1 MQISPSTTFRIPANR
16 RTRIAAALL
25 LSTAFVAPAMVLV
38 ASDRAAAH
46 TVTVGYAM
54 SGTTVTLWY
63 GTYHETNFN
72 EGSVSLTGAG
82 GTTISQFNLLQST
95 QPTGLVSGVNWFDT
109 DGTYESPGT
118 GLFPGGTKAGVPTTW
133 QGATLANVVD
143 GNYTF
148 TYIPLGDPL
157 SYDPTGTPTDDW
169 APVDSF
175 VLSNSFS
182 TKGGS
187 VTSPGVTPPAPGNIV
202 QSTTKISDVVGG
214 TVLPV
219 FDGGTLAANGGVT
232 ALNFTITGANGT
244 LDQAGLHTMLT
255 GVLSDAVAG
264 TPGGLT
270 IVNSGAGGS
279 ITLSG
284 VNTYTG
290 TTTIGTGTTVA
301 VNGSLAGS
309 VLVTDGG
316 MLRGTGQVGGIGVGA
331 GGVLAPGNSPGTL
344 VSTGPVVL
352 AAGSTTQFDVDG
364 TGTGSGAGNFSRIV
378 VTGPGNTL
386 TAGGTVAPVLRG
398 ISGAATNTFT
408 PVVGQAFR
416 VVQAQGGVLGAFSA
430 LAQPVGLAANT
441 RFDVVYGSTTI
452 DLVVTPAQF
461 GAMAD
466 WSAPIGLA
474 LDAVRPAAGG
484 AASAAQA
491 AVFGPIYGL
500 TTAQMLENQ
509 RQLAPMIYADTLS
522 AQRTAFH
529 AATGSVGGELSARRG
544 GVAQAG
550 GQAVTTALGT
560 TFWMQGSGTT
570 QRTTNGPGN
579 TPGNTVQ
586 GGGAT
591 VGVDTLALPGVR
603 LGVAVG
609 VAHQVVRAGN
619 GGKHKG
625 EVGHLTAYG
634 SYSLG
639 MGAWGLGF
647 IDAQAS
653 LLAAQGQASRQLSLY
668 GATSRGDTGSLG
680 AGGQVKGGVRV
691 DVAGWQV
698 EPSVAFSA
706 LRLHQGGLNEYG
718 AGAVGANIDR
728 GELTSLQSQLGVRV
742 DRGFPFGEGMRLVGT
757 VSAGWSHEFGD
768 ERTRVSGRISGLP
781 GTGFALMNAGGGRDA
796 LVTSAQ
802 AVLETQTPLKLFV
815 AYSNTASTR
824 TLGQA
829 VTAGL
834 RYSW

>member
-1 MQISPSTTFRIPANR
+1 MTRSSARLRIALGRPVR
-16 RTRIAAALL
+16 VAAALM
-25 LSTAFVAPAMVLV
+25 LSSAFVAPALVQAGPITLEGGFIRIGLNDSGTLGSGGNTSPGILYDGTGKGSFNPANDYLTPGSPFEGFTLTGSAGGSGFTLTNNNGGGAGVTGTLVDQSGVAVGGATLDKRGIWTGSAKGVVSVVNDVAFNVADQRVAITTTITALSDVTGLKFARFIDPDAVAAPGDSSSTRNVIGAKGIPTTDLVYAEATTSKYVIGLYTDSKVTHNAAVTMWSSNPSDYTSGTNVGDGDVTIGLGFDIGALANGESVTLKYSYVFGTDIAAAVSSGGLGGGGGGMPDIDKSWTMSQANGAAVNPVFKGGTLV
-38 ASDRAAAH
+38 AEPGS
-46 TVTVGYAM
+46 
-54 SGTTVTLWY
+54 STL
-63 GTYHETNFN
+63 NF
-72 EGSVSLTGAG
+72 TIAGAG
-82 GTTISQFNLLQST
+82 GTI
-95 QPTGLVSGVNWFDT
+95 
-109 DGTYESPGT
+109 
-118 GLFPGGTKAGVPTTW
+118 
-133 QGATLANVVD
+133 
-143 GNYTF
+143 
-148 TYIPLGDPL
+148 
-157 SYDPTGTPTDDW
+157 
-169 APVDSF
+169 
-175 VLSNSFS
+175 
-182 TKGGS
+182 
-187 VTSPGVTPPAPGNIV
+187 
-202 QSTTKISDVVGG
+202 
-214 TVLPV
+214 
-219 FDGGTLAANGGVT
+219 
-232 ALNFTITGANGT
+232 
-244 LDQAGLHTMLT
+244 DQAGAHATFSGT
-255 GVLSDAVAG
+255 FTDAAPG
-264 TPGGLT
+264 TAGGLT
-270 IVNSGAGGS
+270 IVNSGKGGS

-284 VNTYTG
+284 ANTHTG
-290 TTTIGTGTTVA
+290 PTTINGAQVH
-301 VNGSLAGS
+301 VNGSLAGQ
-309 VLVTDGG
+309 VIVNAGG
-316 MLRGTGQVGGIGVGA
+316 MLRGTGIMGGVAVGA

-344 VSTGPVVL
+344 ASAGSVTL
-352 AAGSTTQFDVDG
+352 AAGSTTVFDIDG
-364 TGTGSGAGNFSRIV
+364 TGTGSGAGNFSRIIV
-378 VTGPGNTL
+378 FGAGNTL
-386 TAGGTVAPVLRG
+386 TAGGTVAPTLRG
-398 ISGAATNTFT
+398 ISGSATNSFT

-416 VVQAQGGVLGAFSA
+416 VVLAQGGVLGAFSG

-441 RFDVVYGSTTI
+441 RFDVVYGASTI

-461 GAMAD
+461 GGVAD
-466 WSAPIGLA
+466 WSSPMGAA
-474 LDAVRPAAGG
+474 LDAVRPAAGANG
-484 AASAAQA
+484 SAVQA

-619 GGKHKG
+619 GGQHKG

-706 LRLHQGGLNEYG
+706 LRLHPGGLKE
-718 AGAVGANIDR
+718 
-728 GELTSLQSQLGVRV
+728 
-742 DRGFPFGEGMRLVGT
+742 
-757 VSAGWSHEFGD
+757 
-768 ERTRVSGRISGLP
+768 
-781 GTGFALMNAGGGRDA
+781 
-796 LVTSAQ
+796 
-802 AVLETQTPLKLFV
+802 
-815 AYSNTASTR
+815 
-824 TLGQA
+824 
-829 VTAGL
+829 
-834 RYSW
+834 

>member
-1 MQISPSTTFRIPANR
+1 
-16 RTRIAAALL
+16 
-25 LSTAFVAPAMVLV
+25 MVLV

-46 TVTVGYAM
+46 TVTVGYAL

-63 GTYHETNFN
+63 GTYHTTNFN
-72 EGSVSLTGAG
+72 EGSVSLTGPG
-82 GTTISQFNLLQST
+82 GTTVSQFSLLQST
-95 QPTGLVSGVNWFDT
+95 QPTGLVSGVNWFET
-109 DGTYESPGT
+109 DGTFGSPGT
-118 GLFPGGTKAGVPTTW
+118 GLFPGGTKSSYSFSAW
-133 QGATLANVVD
+133 QGATFANLVD
-143 GNYTF
+143 GKYTF

-157 SYDPTGTPTDDW
+157 SYDPTGTPTLEW
-169 APVDSF
+169 APMDSF

-182 TKGGS
+182 IQGGS
-187 VTSPGVTPPAPGNIV
+187 VTGPGVTPPAPGNIV
-202 QSTTKISDVVGG
+202 QANTKISDVVGG

-219 FDGGTLAANGGVT
+219 FDGGTLVASGGVT

-284 VNTYTG
+284 ANTHTG
-290 TTTIGTGTTVA
+290 PTTINGAQVH
-301 VNGSLAGS
+301 VNGYLAGQ
-309 VLVTDGG
+309 VIVNAGG
-316 MLRGTGQVGGIGVGA
+316 MLRGTGSVGGVAVGA

-344 VSTGPVVL
+344 VSAGSVTL
-352 AAGSTTQFDVDG
+352 APGSTTVFDIDG
-364 TGTGSGAGNFSRIV
+364 TGTGSGAGNFSRII
-378 VTGPGNTL
+378 VTGAGNTL
-386 TAGGTVAPVLRG
+386 TAGGTVAPTLRG
-398 ISGAATNTFT
+398 ISGSATNTFT

-416 VVQAQGGVLGAFSA
+416 VVQAQGGVLGAFSGV
-430 LAQPVGLAANT
+430 AQPVGLAADT
-441 RFDVVYGSTTI
+441 RFEVIYGSNTI

-461 GAMAD
+461 AALAD
-466 WSAPIGLA
+466 WSSPMGLA
-474 LDAVRPAAGG
+474 LDAVRPASGT

-509 RQLAPMIYADTLS
+509 RQMAPMIYADTLS

-550 GQAVTTALGT
+550 GQAVTTAQGT

-570 QRTTNGPGN
+570 QRTTTGPGN
-579 TPGNTVQ
+579 TPGSTVQ

-591 VGVDTLALPGVR
+591 VGVDALALPGVR

-619 GGKHKG
+619 GGQHKG

-706 LRLHQGGLNEYG
+706 LRLHQGGLG
-718 AGAVGANIDR
+718 
-728 GELTSLQSQLGVRV
+728 
-742 DRGFPFGEGMRLVGT
+742 
-757 VSAGWSHEFGD
+757 EFG
-768 ERTRVSGRISGLP
+768 
-781 GTGFALMNAGGGRDA
+781 
-796 LVTSAQ
+796 
-802 AVLETQTPLKLFV
+802 
-815 AYSNTASTR
+815 
-824 TLGQA
+824 
-829 VTAGL
+829 
-834 RYSW
+834 